1 MTVPKP
7 NGCVARLRS
16 VLSGSARSCSTG
28 APNLNELSDAEIRRI
43 YFDWRFWARDDQL
56 PPQVANNVCD
66 NWRVWLLLGG
76 RGAGKTRAGAEWVRA
91 QALGLWDDDRHRAR
105 RIALIGETFADVRRV
120 MIEGASGLLSV
131 HPESERPAF
140 EASNGRIVWPNGSVA
155 HVFSAETPDSLRG
168 PQFEYAWCDEVAK
181 WREPDQVWDMLQFA
195 LRLGASPRV
204 CVTTTPRPLPFLKAL
219 MADAATVTMR
229 AATHDNAEYLAPG
242 FVQEMERRY
251 HGSVLGRQELLGEIV
266 EGEQGALWRRDWIEA
281 SRVAAAED
289 LRRIVV
295 AVDPPVTATKT
306 SDACG
311 IVVAGEGEDG
321 RAFVLADLTLEGRE
335 PHVWARAAVAA
346 FHEFQADHIVAETNQ
361 GGDLVV
367 AILKQMDENVPVR
380 KVTATRGKWLRA
392 EPVAALYAEGR
403 VAHVGR
409 FEKLEAQMMAFSG
422 DGRAGG
428 RSPDRLDALVW
439 ALTDLKL
446 TPLARPG
453 IRSL

>member
-1 MTVPKP
+1 MRT
-7 NGCVARLRS
+7 S
-16 VLSGSARSCSTG
+16 
-28 APNLNELSDAEIRRI
+28 LNELSDAEIRDI
-43 YFDWRFWARDDQL
+43 YFDWRVWARDDQL
-56 PPQVANNVCD
+56 PPRDFND
-66 NWRVWLLLGG
+66 WRVWLLLGG

-91 QALGLWDDDRHRAR
+91 QALGLWDGNRCRAR
-105 RIALIGETFADVRRV
+105 RIALIGETLADVRRV
-120 MIEGASGLLSV
+120 MIEGASGLLNV
-131 HPESERPAF
+131 HSNDERPAF

-155 HVFSAETPDSLRG
+155 HVFSSETPDSLRG
-168 PQFEYAWCDEVAK
+168 PQFEFAWCDEIAK

-195 LRLGASPRV
+195 LRLGTVPRV

-219 MADAATVTMR
+219 IADPATVTNR
-229 AATHDNAEYLAPG
+229 ASTHDNAGNLAPG
-242 FVQEMERRY
+242 FVVEMERRY
-251 HGSVLGRQELLGEIV
+251 EGSVLGRQELLGEIV
-266 EGEQGALWRRDWIEA
+266 EGEQGALWRRDWIES
-281 SRVAAAED
+281 SRAGLAPD

-295 AVDPPVTATKT
+295 AVDPPVTATKN

-311 IVVAGEGEDG
+311 IVVAGEAEDG
-321 RAFVLADLTLEGRE
+321 RVFVLADLTLEGRE

-346 FHEFQADHIVAETNQ
+346 YHEFKADHIVAETNQ

-367 AILKQMDENVPVR
+367 AILKQMDDNVPVQ

-409 FEKLEAQMMAFSG
+409 LEKLEAQMMAFAG

-439 ALTDLKL
+439 AVTDLKL
-446 TPLARPG
+446 TPMARPG
-453 IRSL
+453 IRAL

>member
-1 MTVPKP
+1 M
-7 NGCVARLRS
+7 
-16 VLSGSARSCSTG
+16 
-28 APNLNELSDAEIRRI
+28 
-43 YFDWRFWARDDQL
+43 
-56 PPQVANNVCD
+56 
-66 NWRVWLLLGG
+66 WLLLGG

-91 QALGLWDDDRHRAR
+91 QALGLWDGHERRGVGR

-131 HPESERPAF
+131 HPEGERPMF

-155 HVFSAETPDSLRG
+155 HVFSAETQDSLRG
-168 PQFEYAWCDEVAK
+168 PQFEFAWCDEIAK

-195 LRLGASPRV
+195 LRLGRAPRV
-204 CVTTTPRPLPFLKAL
+204 CVTTTPRPLPFLKNL
-219 MADAATVTMR
+219 IADAATVTMR
-229 AATHDNAEYLAPG
+229 AATHDNAEHLAPG
-242 FVQEMERRY
+242 FVAEMERRY

-266 EGEQGALWRRDWIEA
+266 EGETGALWRRDWIDA
-281 SRVAAAED
+281 NRVAAADD

-321 RAFVLADLTLEGRE
+321 RAFVLADRTLEGRE

-346 FHEFQADHIVAETNQ
+346 YHEFQADHIVAETNQ

-380 KVTATRGKWLRA
+380 KVIATRGKWLRA

-409 FEKLEAQMMAFSG
+409 FEKLETQMMAFAG

-446 TPLARPG
+446 TPPARPG
-453 IRSL
+453 IRML

>member
-1 MTVPKP
+1 L
-7 NGCVARLRS
+7 NA
-16 VLSGSARSCSTG
+16 SAPSSATS
-28 APNLNELSDAEIRRI
+28 PPSLNDLTDAQIRRI

-56 PPQVANNVCD
+56 PPEREAT
-66 NWRVWLLLGG
+66 WRVWLLLGG

-91 QALGLWDDDRHRAR
+91 QALGLWDGDARRAR

-120 MIEGASGLLSV
+120 MIEGASGLLAV
-131 HPESERPAF
+131 HADEERPVF

-168 PQFEYAWCDEVAK
+168 PQFEFAWCDEIAK

-195 LRLGASPRV
+195 LRLGRCPRV
-204 CVTTTPRPLPFLKAL
+204 CVTTTPRPMPFLKAL
-219 MADAATVTMR
+219 IADAATVTMR
-229 AATHDNAEYLAPG
+229 ASTHDNAVHLAPG
-242 FVQEMERRY
+242 FVTEMERRY
-251 HGSVLGRQELLGEIV
+251 QGSILGRQELLGEIV
-266 EGEQGALWRRDWIEA
+266 EGEQGALWRRDWIEG
-281 SRVAAAED
+281 SRVGEAPD

-295 AVDPPVTATKT
+295 AVDPPVTATKH

-311 IVVAGEGEDG
+311 IVVAGEAEDG
-321 RAFVLADLTLEGRE
+321 CVFVLADLTLEGRE

-346 FHEFQADHIVAETNQ
+346 YHEHKADHIVAETNQ

-367 AILKQMDENVPVR
+367 AILKQMDENVPVQ

-403 VAHVGR
+403 VSHVGR
-409 FEKLEAQMMAFSG
+409 FEKLEAQMMAFAG

-453 IRSL
+453 IRTL

>member
-1 MTVPKP
+1 
-7 NGCVARLRS
+7 
-16 VLSGSARSCSTG
+16 LSGSA
-28 APNLNELSDAEIRRI
+28 PNCTTVRANLSDLTDAQIRRI

-56 PPQVANNVCD
+56 PPEPGID
-66 NWRVWLLLGG
+66 WRVWLLLGG

-91 QALGLWDDDRHRAR
+91 QALGLWDPQVTASSGAGPQRR

-131 HPESERPAF
+131 HPERERPVF

-168 PQFEYAWCDEVAK
+168 PQFEFAWCDEIAK

-204 CVTTTPRPLPFLKAL
+204 CVTTTPRPLPFLKTL

-229 AATHDNAEYLAPG
+229 AATHDNAEHLAPG
-242 FVQEMERRY
+242 FVAEMERRY
-251 HGSVLGRQELLGEIV
+251 QGSVLGRQELLGEIV
-266 EGEQGALWRRDWIEA
+266 EGEQGALWRRDWIDAGRVSA
-281 SRVAAAED
+281 SGD

-311 IVVAGEGEDG
+311 IVVAGEDEQGQ
-321 RAFVLADLTLEGRE
+321 AFVLADLTLEGRE

-346 FHEFQADHIVAETNQ
+346 YHEFQADHIVAETNQ

-453 IRSL
+453 IRTL

>member
-1 MTVPKP
+1 LNASAP
-7 NGCVARLRS
+7 
-16 VLSGSARSCSTG
+16 GSAT
-28 APNLNELSDAEIRRI
+28 APLSLSELSDAQIRRI

-56 PPQVANNVCD
+56 PPENGAA
-66 NWRVWLLLGG
+66 WRVWLLLGG

-91 QALGLWDDDRHRAR
+91 QALGLWDGDARRSR

-120 MIEGASGLLSV
+120 MIEGASGLLAV
-131 HPESERPAF
+131 HAEEERPVF

-155 HVFSAETPDSLRG
+155 HVFSAETADSLRG
-168 PQFEYAWCDEVAK
+168 PQFEFAWCDEIAK
-181 WREPDQVWDMLQFA
+181 WRDPDQVWDMLQFA
-195 LRLGASPRV
+195 LRLGTVPRV
-204 CVTTTPRPLPFLKAL
+204 CVTTTPRPLPFLKSL
-219 MADAATVTMR
+219 IADAATVTMR
-229 AATHDNAEYLAPG
+229 AATHDNADNLAPG
-242 FVQEMERRY
+242 FVTEMERRY
-251 HGSVLGRQELLGEIV
+251 QGSVLGRQELLGEIV
-266 EGEQGALWRRDWIEA
+266 EGEQGALWRRDWIESA
-281 SRVAAAED
+281 RVREAPD

-295 AVDPPVTATKT
+295 AVDPPVTATKY

-311 IVVAGEGEDG
+311 IVVAGEAEDG
-321 RAFVLADLTLEGRE
+321 QVFVLADLTLEGRE

-346 FHEFQADHIVAETNQ
+346 YHEHKADHIVAETNQ

-367 AILKQMDENVPVR
+367 AILKQMDQNVPVQ

-403 VAHVGR
+403 VSHVGR
-409 FEKLEAQMMAFSG
+409 FEKLEAQMMAFAG

-453 IRSL
+453 IRTL

>member
-1 MTVPKP
+1 V
-7 NGCVARLRS
+7 
-16 VLSGSARSCSTG
+16 
-28 APNLNELSDAEIRRI
+28 
-43 YFDWRFWARDDQL
+43 WARDDQL
-56 PPQVANNVCD
+56 PPSEHD
-66 NWRVWLLLGG
+66 TWRVWLLLGG

-91 QALGLWDDDRHRAR
+91 QALGLWDGDARRAR

-120 MIEGASGLLSV
+120 MIEGASGLLAV
-131 HPESERPAF
+131 HAANERPLF

-155 HVFSAETPDSLRG
+155 HVFSAEAPDALRG
-168 PQFEYAWCDEVAK
+168 PQFEFAWCDEIAK

-195 LRLGASPRV
+195 LRLGRSPRV

-219 MADAATVTMR
+219 LADAATVTKR
-229 AATHDNAEYLAPG
+229 ASTHDNAGNLAPG
-242 FVQEMERRY
+242 FVTEMERRY
-251 HGSVLGRQELLGEIV
+251 QGSVLGRQELLGQIV
-266 EGEQGALWRRDWIEA
+266 EGEQGALWRRDWIES
-281 SRVAAAED
+281 SRAGVVPD

-295 AVDPPVTATKT
+295 AVDPPVTATKN

-311 IVVAGEGEDG
+311 IVVAGEAEDG
-321 RAFVLADLTLEGRE
+321 HVFVLADVTLEGRE

-346 FHEFQADHIVAETNQ
+346 YHAYRADHIVAETNQ

-380 KVTATRGKWLRA
+380 KVVATRGKWLRA

-403 VAHVGR
+403 VSHVGR
-409 FEKLEAQMMAFSG
+409 LEKLEAQMMAFGG
-422 DGRAGG
+422 DGRVGG

-453 IRSL
+453 SGLFSLRLSTPPRGAGRRARHFDNDLKDTTWPDGRTGSLGCGRGRGVRCRH

>member
-1 MTVPKP
+1 M
-7 NGCVARLRS
+7 NAS
-16 VLSGSARSCSTG
+16 ALSSAT
-28 APNLNELSDAEIRRI
+28 APLSLNELTDAQIRRI

-56 PPQVANNVCD
+56 PPENDPV
-66 NWRVWLLLGG
+66 WRVWLLLGG

-91 QALGLWDDDRHRAR
+91 QGIGLWDGDARRSR

-120 MIEGASGLLSV
+120 MIEGASGLLAV
-131 HPESERPAF
+131 HADEERPVF

-168 PQFEYAWCDEVAK
+168 PQFEFAWCDEIAK

-195 LRLGASPRV
+195 LRLGTVPRV
-204 CVTTTPRPLPFLKAL
+204 CVTTTPRPLPFLKSL
-219 MADAATVTMR
+219 IADAATVTNR
-229 AATHDNAEYLAPG
+229 AATHDNAVNLAPG
-242 FVQEMERRY
+242 FVTEMERRY
-251 HGSVLGRQELLGEIV
+251 QGSVLGRQELLGEIV
-266 EGEQGALWRRDWIEA
+266 EGEQGALWRRDWIESA
-281 SRVAAAED
+281 RVSLAPD

-295 AVDPPVTATKT
+295 AVDPPVTATKY

-311 IVVAGEGEDG
+311 IVVAGEAEDG
-321 RAFVLADLTLEGRE
+321 QVFVLADLTLEGRE

-346 FHEFQADHIVAETNQ
+346 FHEFKADRIVAETNQ

-367 AILKQMDENVPVR
+367 AILKQMDENVPVQ

-403 VAHVGR
+403 VSHVGR
-409 FEKLEAQMMAFSG
+409 FEKLEAQMMAFAG

-453 IRSL
+453 IRGL

>member
-1 MTVPKP
+1 M
-7 NGCVARLRS
+7 NA
-16 VLSGSARSCSTG
+16 SAPSSATS
-28 APNLNELSDAEIRRI
+28 PPSLNDLTDAQIRRI

-56 PPQVANNVCD
+56 PPEDEAA
-66 NWRVWLLLGG
+66 WRVWLLLGG

-91 QALGLWDDDRHRAR
+91 QALGLWDGDARRAR

-120 MIEGASGLLSV
+120 MIEGASGLIAV
-131 HPESERPAF
+131 HAEEERPVF

-155 HVFSAETPDSLRG
+155 HVFSAETADSLRG
-168 PQFEYAWCDEVAK
+168 PQFEFAWCDEIAK

-195 LRLGASPRV
+195 LRLGTVPRV
-204 CVTTTPRPLPFLKAL
+204 CVTTTPRPLPFLKSL
-219 MADAATVTMR
+219 IADVATVTMR
-229 AATHDNAEYLAPG
+229 ASTHDNAAHLAPG
-242 FVQEMERRY
+242 FVAEMERRY
-251 HGSVLGRQELLGEIV
+251 QGSVLGRQELLGEIV
-266 EGEQGALWRRDWIEA
+266 EGEQGALWRRDWIESA
-281 SRVAAAED
+281 RVCEAPE

-311 IVVAGEGEDG
+311 IVVAGEAEDG
-321 RAFVLADLTLEGRE
+321 RVFVLADLTLEGRE

-346 FHEFQADHIVAETNQ
+346 YHEHKADHIVAETNQ

-367 AILKQMDENVPVR
+367 AILKQMDENAPVQ

-403 VAHVGR
+403 VSHVGR
-409 FEKLEAQMMAFSG
+409 FEKLEAQMMAFAG